1 MVKVQLYLKR
11 IIDLI
16 GSIVGLILLSPLF
29 LIIALLIKLTSEG
42 PVFFTQDRLGR
53 DGKTFKIIK
62 FRTMIVNAEKIG
74 DGLTIKN
81 ENDNRITGIGK
92 ILRKTS
98 LDEIPQ
104 LINVLKGEMS
114 LVGPRPPVV
123 YFPYEGYK
131 NYPDWA
137 KERFKMKPGMTGL
150 SQVTVRNSV
159 TWDERIKIDV
169 KYIENFSLWLDMK
182 ILVQTILK
190 LFKTENIYLN
200 EKTHHK
206 EV

>member
-114 LVGPRPPVV
+114 LVGPRPPVA